1 MEGGYRTPLARA
13 RGLGAA
19 GHGVGHWISERLSSM
34 ALVPLVLWV
43 AYAGLRLA
51 GAGYEGALAWVRHP
65 LNAVLLS
72 LLLAVS
78 FQHMHA
84 GMRVVVEDYI
94 QKTTTKA
101 VLLILNLF
109 VCVLFG
115 ALAVFAVLKVA
126 LSGAF

>member
-19 GHGVGHWISERLSSM
+19 GHGVGHWISERLSSL

-43 AYAGLRLA
+43 IYAGLQLA
-51 GAGYEGALAWVRHP
+51 GAGYDGALAWVRHP
-65 LNAVLLS
+65 LNAVLLA

-94 QKTTTKA
+94 HKTATKA
-101 VLLILNLF
+101 VLLIFNLF

-126 LSGAF
+126 LSGAL

>member
-34 ALVPLVLWV
+34 ALIPLVLWV
-43 AYAGLRLA
+43 IYAGLQLA
-51 GAGYEGALAWVRHP
+51 GAGYDGALAWVRHP

-72 LLLAVS
+72 LLLAIS

-94 QKTTTKA
+94 ERTTTKA
-101 VLLILNLF
+101 ALLVLNLF

-115 ALAVFAVLKVA
+115 ALAVFSVLKIA
-126 LSGAF
+126 LSGAL

>member
-1 MEGGYRTPLARA
+1 MEGGYRTPLGRA

-34 ALVPLVLWV
+34 ALIPLVLWV
-43 AYAGLRLA
+43 IYAGLQLA
-51 GAGYEGALAWVRHP
+51 SAGYDGALAWVRHP

-72 LLLAVS
+72 LLLAIS
-78 FQHMHA
+78 FHHMHA

-94 QKTTTKA
+94 ERTTTKA
-101 VLLILNLF
+101 ALLVLNLF

-115 ALAVFAVLKVA
+115 ALAVFSVLKIA
-126 LSGAF
+126 LSGAL

>member
-19 GHGVGHWISERLSSM
+19 GHGVGHWISERLSSL
-34 ALVPLVLWV
+34 ALVPLVLWIT
-43 AYAGLRLA
+43 YAGLQLA
-51 GAGYEGALAWVRHP
+51 GAGYDNAVDWVRHP

-72 LLLAVS
+72 LLLAIS

-94 QKTTTKA
+94 HKSATKA